1 MEERVAAHGAALCS
15 YGYRWVHYVFQGAGS
30 PKEQAEREGAA
41 GCSEAGDRGERADVR
56 RGCCAGGAESQ
67 VRMDEIPGRRGSCRG
82 GFVRGELYGLRR
94 GAQGECVSFPDGR
107 DTGESEGRGYRA
119 VWDREASDVRRDDR
133 ALPVDGFDTGFA
145 RVARHHARVHT
156 DHREEDAG

>member
-1 MEERVAAHGAALCS
+1 MAAHGAALCS
-15 YGYRWVHYVFQGAGS
+15 VGYRWLHYVLQGAGS
-30 PKEQAEREGAA
+30 SSEQVEREGAA
-41 GCSEAGDRGERADVR
+41 WRAEESDRGERNDVR
-56 RGCCAGGAESQ
+56 CGFCAGGTEPQ
-67 VRMDEIPGRRGSCRG
+67 VRMDEIPGRSGSCRG

-94 GAQGECVSFPDGR
+94 GAQRECVSVPDGR
-107 DTGESEGRGYRA
+107 DTGEPESRGYRA
-119 VWDREASDVRRDDR
+119 LRDREASDVRRDDR

>member
-15 YGYRWVHYVFQGAGS
+15 DGYRGLHHVLQGAGS
-30 PKEQAEREGAA
+30 IKEQAESEGAA
-41 GCSEAGDRGERADVR
+41 WCSEGSDWGERADVR
-56 RGCCAGGAESQ
+56 RGFCAGGTQPQ
-67 VRMDEIPGRRGSCRG
+67 VRVDEIPGRSGSCRG

-94 GAQGECVSFPDGR
+94 GAQGECVSVPDGR
-107 DTGESEGRGYRA
+107 DPGEPEGRGYGA
-119 VWDREASDVRRDDR
+119 VRDREASDVRSDDR